1 MQHAN
6 CAWRLGVVCVD
17 TKRFD
22 EGLGYLEL
30 ANQLLLPDTTTMKA
44 ITLSKGE
51 AYYLTEHYDKAV
63 ESWKQHLAYNPSSI
77 ATYYNIASAYYYFLP
92 DGQEAKKYL
101 EKFLALA
108 RKEEKPTQQLKEMIE
123 KAEMLL
129 RTINSG
135 LQRHTLTN
143 GQKKS
148 KQKI

>member
-1 MQHAN
+1 
-6 CAWRLGVVCVD
+6 
-17 TKRFD
+17 
-22 EGLGYLEL
+22 
-30 ANQLLLPDTTTMKA
+30 LPDTTTMKA

-63 ESWKQHLAYNPSSI
+63 ESWKKHLAYNPSSI

-108 RKEEKPTQQLKEMIE
+108 RKEEKTTQQLTEMIE